1 MSLLEHLE
9 RQISGLS
16 PSHLPSL
23 HFVVAYSA
31 GIDSHVLLHAL
42 WKLQQVKKTPF
53 TLSAIYIHHGL
64 SENADLWQ
72 QHCADVCAGLNVEF
86 ASAKVTLDLSNGKGI
101 EAQARDARYA
111 KLVEM
116 APTDSIV
123 MLAQH
128 QDDQLET
135 VLLQLKRGAGPKGLS
150 GMDTY
155 FTSAKPGA
163 SQQNVHFFR
172 PLLDISQQQI
182 QHYAKE
188 QSLVWQEDESNQNTD
203 FERNFIR
210 RDVAPLL
217 NERWPHIA
225 QSVSRS
231 AKLCAEQQALLDEV
245 SLEKLQPLRK
255 PNNTLCVKGLLALT
269 EAWRLQVVR
278 LWLDEQNILSPS
290 QAILTQLSKELL
302 LSAQDANPIIQWQ
315 SWQFRRFEDALYVIT
330 VPKDVKSYSTIL
342 SISKKY
348 ELPLSLGCVEL
359 VRAQDWGGSKSF
371 LAIDSP
377 DNSPEFGQV
386 TLSFGGFSRRF
397 TPQNSPHSKP
407 LKQWFKQWHIAPW
420 ERSQIAVI
428 SQNERIV
435 GLLRKGAFLPSQ
447 HSADLRARGDFAYGL
462 CYSGE

>member
-1 MSLLEHLE
+1 MSLLDHLE
-9 RQISGLS
+9 QQIATLNPSLS
-16 PSHLPSL
+16 SSL

-42 WKLQQVKKTPF
+42 WQLQQQRRTSF

-64 SENADLWQ
+64 SENASLWQ
-72 QHCADVCAGLNVEF
+72 QHCSDVCQKLKIEF
-86 ASAKVTLDLSNGKGI
+86 VSARVSLDFSNGKGI

-111 KLVEM
+111 KLIEM
-116 APTDSIV
+116 APADSVV

-150 GMDTY
+150 GMDSY
-155 FTSAKPGA
+155 FTKAKLGGT
-163 SQQNVHFFR
+163 QQHVHFFR

-182 QHYAKE
+182 QHYANE

-231 AKLCAEQQALLDEV
+231 AQLCAQQQALLDEV

-269 EAWRLQVVR
+269 DAWRIQVVR

-290 QAILTQLSKELL
+290 QAILTQMSNELL
-302 LSAQDANPIIQWQ
+302 LAAEDANPIIQWQ
-315 SWQFRRFEDALYVIT
+315 SWQLRRFEDALYVIT
-330 VPKDVKSYSTIL
+330 VPKDVKSHSTTL
-342 SISKKY
+342 NSSKTC
-348 ELPLSLGCVEL
+348 ELPLSLGSVEL
-359 VRAQDWGGSKSF
+359 VRVQNWGGDKSF

-377 DNSPEFGQV
+377 ELGQV
-386 TLSFGGFSRRF
+386 SLSFGGFSRRF

-407 LKQWFKQWHIAPW
+407 LKQWYKRWGVPPW
-420 ERSQIAVI
+420 ERSHIAVI
-428 SQNERIV
+428 CQNEQIL
-435 GLLRKGAFLPSQ
+435 GLLRKGEFVPSQ
-447 HSADLRARGDFAYGL
+447 YSADLRARGGFAYGL
-462 CYSGE
+462 CHHPSAGE

>member
-1 MSLLEHLE
+1 
-9 RQISGLS
+9 
-16 PSHLPSL
+16 
-23 HFVVAYSA
+23 
-31 GIDSHVLLHAL
+31 
-42 WKLQQVKKTPF
+42 
-53 TLSAIYIHHGL
+53 
-64 SENADLWQ
+64 
-72 QHCADVCAGLNVEF
+72 
-86 ASAKVTLDLSNGKGI
+86 
-101 EAQARDARYA
+101 
-111 KLVEM
+111 
-116 APTDSIV
+116 